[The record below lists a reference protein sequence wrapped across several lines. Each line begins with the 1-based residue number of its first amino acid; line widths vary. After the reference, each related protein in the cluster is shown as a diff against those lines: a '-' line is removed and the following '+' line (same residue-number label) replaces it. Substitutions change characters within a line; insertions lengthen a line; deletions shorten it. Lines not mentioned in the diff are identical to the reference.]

1 MCTASYSVSI
11 FENTVLLSIGTYSN
25 FEIIIIIFTKGEY
38 RFRDQQSCFSIEK
51 VLFFCALKILVYL
64 Q

>member
-25 FEIIIIIFTKGEY
+25 FEIIIIILQRENIGSGTNKAASALRKSY
-38 RFRDQQSCFSIEK
+38 
-51 VLFFCALKILVYL
+51 FFAL
-64 Q
+64 